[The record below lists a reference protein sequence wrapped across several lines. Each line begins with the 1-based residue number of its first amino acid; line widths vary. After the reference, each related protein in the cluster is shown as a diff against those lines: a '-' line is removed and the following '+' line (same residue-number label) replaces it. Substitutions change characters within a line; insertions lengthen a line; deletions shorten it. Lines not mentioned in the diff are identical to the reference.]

1 MQLTLQI
8 SNADEN
14 LLKALKGVVNLYP
27 QAKLKVKKEQDA
39 TSDNYTKE
47 FEEEILQDLQEIN
60 RQRKA
65 KTLKIYDSVKEAFKN
80 EGLI

>member
-1 MQLTLQI
+1 MQVTLHI

-27 QAKLKVKKEQDA
+27 QAKLKIKKEQDA
-39 TSDNYTKE
+39 TSNNYTKE
-47 FEEEILQDLQEIN
+47 FEGEILQDLQEID
-60 RQRKA
+60 RQRRA
-65 KTLKIYDSVKEAFKN
+65 KTLKVYDSVKEAFKN